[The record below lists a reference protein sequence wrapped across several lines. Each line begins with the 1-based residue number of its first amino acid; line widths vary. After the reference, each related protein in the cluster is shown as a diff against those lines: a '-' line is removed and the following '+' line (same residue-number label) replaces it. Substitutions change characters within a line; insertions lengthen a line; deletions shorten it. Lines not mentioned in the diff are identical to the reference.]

1 MNQPPKLNIG
11 SHDLPVSA
19 KLADFMMTGWADTE
33 RTDVRP
39 LPCVPFTAPRRE
51 KLSTLFAGHRLVIP
65 AGTFKVR
72 ANDTDYRF
80 RPHSAFAWLTGIPGS
95 EAVPDTVLVFEP
107 HGNGH
112 DVYLYLHPRSSR
124 ESAEFFRDR
133 RHGELWVGRNP
144 TAKEAEVAYGIKVR
158 HINDLA
164 TDLAGKSDTILV
176 RGEDVKV
183 DGLIGAHERE
193 GELLQMLAELR
204 LIKDDYEL
212 EEMRKAVEATV
223 RGFEDVVRALPD
235 AMKSERGERIIEGA
249 FYTRARTDGNDVGY
263 DTIAA
268 SGAHACILHW
278 MRNDGEVNDGD
289 LLLLDAGVEVESL
302 YTSDVTRTLPVNGK
316 FTDAQRKI
324 YQLVYDAQEAALAT
338 IKPGAKF
345 RDFHRASQRVI
356 AKGLEEWGILPIPA
370 EESLDPEVG
379 LHRRWTLCSTGH
391 MLGIDVHD
399 CAKARA
405 DQYLDGVLEV
415 GHVLTVEPGLYLQPD
430 DLLLPEELRG
440 IGIRIEDDI
449 VVTEDGYELLTKDLP
464 RHPDEIEK
472 WMARL
477 LENR

>member
-164 TDLAGKSDTILV
+164 TDIAGKSDTILV

-289 LLLLDAGVEVESL
+289 LLLLDAGVEVESR

-345 RDFHRASQRVI
+345 RDFHRASQR
-356 AKGLEEWGILPIPA
+356 
-370 EESLDPEVG
+370 S
-379 LHRRWTLCSTGH
+379 
-391 MLGIDVHD
+391 
-399 CAKARA
+399 
-405 DQYLDGVLEV
+405 
-415 GHVLTVEPGLYLQPD
+415 
-430 DLLLPEELRG
+430 
-440 IGIRIEDDI
+440 
-449 VVTEDGYELLTKDLP
+449 
-464 RHPDEIEK
+464 
-472 WMARL
+472 
-477 LENR
+477 

>member
-1 MNQPPKLNIG
+1 
-11 SHDLPVSA
+11 
-19 KLADFMMTGWADTE
+19 
-33 RTDVRP
+33 
-39 LPCVPFTAPRRE
+39 
-51 KLSTLFAGHRLVIP
+51 
-65 AGTFKVR
+65 
-72 ANDTDYRF
+72 
-80 RPHSAFAWLTGIPGS
+80 
-95 EAVPDTVLVFEP
+95 
-107 HGNGH
+107 
-112 DVYLYLHPRSSR
+112 
-124 ESAEFFRDR
+124 
-133 RHGELWVGRNP
+133 
-144 TAKEAEVAYGIKVR
+144 
-158 HINDLA
+158 
-164 TDLAGKSDTILV
+164 
-176 RGEDVKV
+176 
-183 DGLIGAHERE
+183 
-193 GELLQMLAELR
+193 MLAELR
-204 LIKDDYEL
+204 LIKDDFEL
-212 EEMRKAVEATV
+212 EEMRKAVEATI

-249 FYTRARTDGNDVGY
+249 FYTRARTEGNDVGY

-302 YTSDVTRTLPVNGK
+302 YTTDVTRTLPVNGK

-356 AKGLEEWGILPIPA
+356 AKGLEEWGILPISA

-464 RHPDEIEK
+464 RHPDDIEK
-472 WMARL
+472 WMGRL
-477 LENR
+477 LGKN